1 MERNAA
7 LAIMDKLRIATIDH
21 MTHIDNLDSI
31 FEHGLLAHNNPYKKI
46 DISNQEV
53 NQRRNRKEPIYNRN
67 THDYVPLYFN
77 PRNAMLYRNQ
87 KQFGDA
93 IVILAFKKDTILLE
107 NTLFTNGNAASDGT
121 KCSNDISELELKD
134 WNWPMIWSSSWNDST
149 NADEVK
155 WSMMAEVLVYQK
167 LEMSQLQEIYCSSQ
181 RVESYIKNRYNL
193 QDIKVAVNTDV
204 FF

>member
-1 MERNAA
+1 MNKSAA

-21 MTHIDNLDSI
+21 MTHINNIDSI
-31 FEHGLLAHNNPYKKI
+31 FKYGLLSHNNPHKTI

-53 NQRRNRKEPIYNRN
+53 NQRRNRNEPIYNRN
-67 THDYVPLYFN
+67 VHDYVPLYFN

-87 KQFGDA
+87 KNFGDEV
-93 IVILAFKKDTILLE
+93 VILAFNRDTILLE
-107 NTLFTNGNAASDGT
+107 NSLFTNGNAASDHT
-121 KCSNDISELELKD
+121 LYSNDIAELEHKG
-134 WNWPMIWSSSWNDST
+134 WNWPMIWSRSWNDNT
-149 NADEVK
+149 NADEIK

>member
-1 MERNAA
+1 
-7 LAIMDKLRIATIDH
+7 
-21 MTHIDNLDSI
+21 
-31 FEHGLLAHNNPYKKI
+31 
-46 DISNQEV
+46 
-53 NQRRNRKEPIYNRN
+53 
-67 THDYVPLYFN
+67 
-77 PRNAMLYRNQ
+77 
-87 KQFGDA
+87 
-93 IVILAFKKDTILLE
+93 
-107 NTLFTNGNAASDGT
+107 
-121 KCSNDISELELKD
+121 
-134 WNWPMIWSSSWNDST
+134 MIWSSSWNDST